1 MKLMQRLRRL
11 RLPIRSPARRRLRL
25 RLPPLSLL
33 LLRQQFPQHQHFPPS
48 LPRLLHLKKSQRK
61 TKRMLRRPKTRTV
74 RTKMLRMVKM
84 VRMRR
89 RQRKRKQSD
98 GSYSMNER

>member
-33 LLRQQFPQHQHFPPS
+33 LLLRQQFPHQHFPPS
-48 LPRLLHLKKSQRK
+48 LPRLLHLKRRQRR

-74 RTKMLRMVKM
+74 RTRMLRMLRMLKM
-84 VRMRR
+84 VSMRR
-89 RQRKRKQSD
+89 RQGKRKQSD
-98 GSYSMNER
+98 GSYQ